1 MGNQDTF
8 NPVSY
13 GQACSKGGC
22 HTVTYGYLSKSGADV
37 TWGSE
42 VTLGQP
48 FPVHEPVW
56 AWGAGRDLVSGYG
69 SAIALIIVGLFFN
82 GITFLLLFA
91 LVMIVR
97 HTRLRRSQ
105 QMPYAQSAVR

>member
-1 MGNQDTF
+1 MPLRDSSDVARLVRMHHRRRGWAW
-8 NPVSY
+8 V
-13 GQACSKGGC
+13 A
-22 HTVTYGYLSKSGADV
+22 VGYLSKSGVDV
-37 TWGSE
+37 TWGSQ

-48 FPVHEPVW
+48 FPVREPVW
-56 AWGAGRDLVSGYG
+56 AWGTGRNLVSGYG

-82 GITFLLLFA
+82 GITLLLLFA

-105 QMPYAQSAVR
+105 QMPMPNLP